1 MKLLTLL
8 EVGNLGGIV
17 VMIVGI
23 IAVVLF
29 VVSLIVAA
37 ITKVIYEWNNDKK
50 FTTGKFWQTVL
61 ICMLIGGLISGF
73 ICGGM

>member
-8 EVGNLGGIV
+8 EVGGLGGFV
-17 VMIVGI
+17 VMIIGM
-23 IAVVLF
+23 IALVLF

-37 ITKVIYEWNNDKK
+37 ITKVMYEWNNDKK
-50 FTTGKFWQTVL
+50 FSTGKFWQTVL
-61 ICMLIGGLISGF
+61 ISMLIGGLISGF